1 MRRIGAL
8 IVATAALAVGAAP
21 AYAVLPPAPD
31 TGGVTGGMRRVYAQ
45 ARRAAAAFTNRA
57 NSG

>member
-21 AYAVLPPAPD
+21 AYALDPGLPDAGATAGDAPA
-31 TGGVTGGMRRVYAQ
+31 TGGDGG
-45 ARRAAAAFTNRA
+45 NA
-57 NSG
+57 NSATSRR